1 MANLTYWRKCD
12 QVGWLEFLNQTL
24 YSKKMKEY
32 LVKRSGGLKAKK
44 NLQIALVRVLWP
56 IISALEKIWKKE
68 DLTHRLQIAYKACW
82 HLQMVDAFT
91 GESSFMFI

>member
-24 YSKKMKEY
+24 YSEKMKEY

-44 NLQIALVRVLWP
+44 NLQIALLRILWP
-56 IISALEKIWKKE
+56 ILRALEKIWKKE
-68 DLTHRLQIAYKACW
+68 GDLTGCKLLIKPVGICKW
-82 HLQMVDAFT
+82 LMLLLW
-91 GESSFMFI
+91 ESSFMFI